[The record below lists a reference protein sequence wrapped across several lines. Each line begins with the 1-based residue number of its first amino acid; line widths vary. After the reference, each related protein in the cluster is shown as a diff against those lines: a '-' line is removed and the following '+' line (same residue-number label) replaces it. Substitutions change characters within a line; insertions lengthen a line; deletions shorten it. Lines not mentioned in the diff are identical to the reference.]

1 MGDYPHPDNKMEVER
16 GIKTITKEN
25 KLPLLCNYVASNV
38 YQFINDCTTYA
49 QTIAILDSLFIKK
62 RNVIFARHCL
72 STRNEQTE
80 ETVSEYLQILNQLS
94 KDCDFTDVKAEEYRK
109 EYIRDAFIRGLKCP
123 RIRQRLLENTSMT
136 LEQARTLE
144 SAEVHAASYM
154 GSSFPVQSAA
164 MKTED
169 FSEETIAT
177 SAASSSSS
185 RSQKCFFCG
194 NDLHSRTLCPA
205 RDVTCRN
212 CGKKGHYQRVCK
224 SRPGR
229 NSSNVVASSN
239 TLVAISGSTHCL
251 QKSIIKALVNNIQ
264 LSELIDTGSSLS
276 FLNEKH
282 VAKCKLKVEPYLG
295 KISMANSSMVTET
308 EGVCKVNLKIE
319 NFTYQN
325 VELLVI
331 KDLCSSDVLIGH
343 DILNRHSSVEIG
355 FDGNRPP
362 LTICSMAVAQV
373 PPVSLFSNLNP
384 DCRPLVTKSR
394 RQTVEDNIFMAL
406 EVQKLLQEGVIEPS
420 NSPWRAQAFVIRGEN
435 HKPRMVID
443 YSQTINKYTLL
454 DAYPLPKIEEDSE
467 RHYTAFE
474 ACGKLYQFLRVPFGV
489 TNVVACFQRVI
500 DKIIEDEGLTLT
512 YPFIDDVTV
521 CGKDQKEHDDNLEK
535 FMTVAKKYNLT
546 LNEDKCTY
554 SSNSVHL
561 LGYIIQDGIIKPDP
575 ERLKPLRDMPVPKD
589 SSALQRA
596 LGIDA
601 VLTFNSLK
609 DDVANA
615 ALATIE
621 DDIPFRVET
630 DSSDFAIRAT
640 LSQAGRPVAF
650 FSRTLHASELRH
662 SSPEKEAYAIVESL
676 RHWRHF
682 LMGKHF
688 EVFTDQQAVA
698 FVFTQRH
705 GSKIKNEKLIRWRL
719 ELASFKFDI
728 IYRPGKQNII
738 ADTLSRITGAI
749 TPRVDLY
756 NLHNSLCHP
765 GVTRMHHWGI
775 ATSRTTPYN
784 PAGNGQVE
792 RYNGIIWKTI
802 QLALRSNSMKTEQ
815 WEGVIQT
822 ALHSIRSLL
831 CTATNAT
838 PHERMFSHPRRSH
851 NGCSIPTWLTKPGP
865 VLMKNQ
871 MRANKYEPI
880 VQEVELIE
888 ANPDYAHV
896 KLGDG
901 RETTVSIRHLA
912 PRGETTRSKDNKG
925 AEENVQAYPDLQ
937 PIKKNS
943 DSAITLEDSTEQNM
957 NTVALRTTSRHRH
970 APAYL
975 KDYIRD

>member
-1 MGDYPHPDNKMEVER
+1 MRVHLHNDVDSGLNAEMLLKIGDGCLEADAEGYLSLSREFCNLVENDMDLIARVFPELQQNLSCDQWWCARAILAPKNEVVSRVNTDILKEVQGEMKEYLSIDTIIDTELSTSYPVEFLNSLELSGVPSHKLQLKLNVPVMLMR
-16 GIKTITKEN
+16 NLNAPLLCNGTRLRITKLGQNILGATILTGVGGIKTIAEEN
-25 KLPLLCNYVASNV
+25 KLPLLCNYVTSNI

-49 QTIAILDSLFIKK
+49 QAIAILDSLFIKK

-72 STRNEQTE
+72 STRNQQTE

-94 KDCDFTDVKAEEYRK
+94 KDCDFTNMKAEEYRK

-123 RIRQRLLENTSMT
+123 RIRQRLLENASMT
-136 LEQARTLE
+136 LDQAFEQARTLE

-164 MKTED
+164 MNTED
-169 FSEETIAT
+169 FSEETVAT
-177 SAASSSSS
+177 SVASSS

-194 NDLHSRTLCPA
+194 NDLHSRTLCLA
-205 RDVTCRN
+205 RDITCRN

-239 TLVAISGSTHCL
+239 TLAAISGSTHYL
-251 QKSIIKALVNNIQ
+251 QKSIIKAMINNNIQ
-264 LSELIDTGSSLS
+264 LSSIIDTGSSLS

-325 VELLVI
+325 VELLVM
-331 KDLCSSDVLIGH
+331 KDLCSEVLIGH

-362 LTICSMAVAQV
+362 LTICFLAVAQV

-394 RQTVEDNIFMAL
+394 RQTVEDNIFM
-406 EVQKLLQEGVIEPS
+406 EVQKLLQEGVMEPS
-420 NSPWRAQAFVIRGEN
+420 NSTWRAQAFVIRGEN
-435 HKPRMVID
+435 HKPRMVVD

-454 DAYPLPKIEEDSE
+454 NAYPLPKIE
-467 RHYTAFE
+467 
-474 ACGKLYQFLRVPFGV
+474 
-489 TNVVACFQRVI
+489 
-500 DKIIEDEGLTLT
+500 EDEGLTLT

-535 FMTVAKKYNLT
+535 FMTVAKEYNLT

-615 ALATIE
+615 ALATIK

-630 DSSDFAIRAT
+630 DSSDFAIGAT

-662 SSPEKEAYAIVESL
+662 SSPEKEAYAIVALETL
-676 RHWRHF
+676 
-682 LMGKHF
+682 LDGK
-688 EVFTDQQAVA
+688 A
-698 FVFTQRH
+698 F
-705 GSKIKNEKLIRWRL
+705 
-719 ELASFKFDI
+719 
-728 IYRPGKQNII
+728 
-738 ADTLSRITGAI
+738 
-749 TPRVDLY
+749 
-756 NLHNSLCHP
+756 
-765 GVTRMHHWGI
+765 
-775 ATSRTTPYN
+775 
-784 PAGNGQVE
+784 
-792 RYNGIIWKTI
+792 
-802 QLALRSNSMKTEQ
+802 
-815 WEGVIQT
+815 
-822 ALHSIRSLL
+822 
-831 CTATNAT
+831 
-838 PHERMFSHPRRSH
+838 
-851 NGCSIPTWLTKPGP
+851 
-865 VLMKNQ
+865 
-871 MRANKYEPI
+871 
-880 VQEVELIE
+880 
-888 ANPDYAHV
+888 
-896 KLGDG
+896 
-901 RETTVSIRHLA
+901 
-912 PRGETTRSKDNKG
+912 
-925 AEENVQAYPDLQ
+925 
-937 PIKKNS
+937 
-943 DSAITLEDSTEQNM
+943 
-957 NTVALRTTSRHRH
+957 
-970 APAYL
+970 
-975 KDYIRD
+975 

>member
-1 MGDYPHPDNKMEVER
+1 MKITPLKVLRIDADKILRLSVAFQFTECPGTGLQKVSVGVGRRER
-16 GIKTITKEN
+16 GIKTITEEN
-25 KLPLLCNYVASNV
+25 KLPLLCNYVTSNV

-49 QTIAILDSLFIKK
+49 QAIAILDSLFIKK

-72 STRNEQTE
+72 STRNQQTE

-94 KDCDFTDVKAEEYRK
+94 KDCDFTDVKAEEYQK

-123 RIRQRLLENTSMT
+123 RIRLRLLENTSMT
-136 LEQARTLE
+136 LDQAFEQARTLE

-154 GSSFPVQSAA
+154 GSSFPVQSAT

-169 FSEETIAT
+169 FSEETVAT

-205 RDVTCRN
+205 RDVICRN
-212 CGKKGHYQRVCK
+212 CGKKGHYQGVCK

-264 LSELIDTGSSLS
+264 LSALIDTESSLS

-325 VELLVI
+325 VELLVM
-331 KDLCSSDVLIGH
+331 KDLCSDVLIVH

-362 LTICSMAVAQV
+362 LTICSLAVAQV

-384 DCRPLVTKSR
+384 DCRSLVTKPR
-394 RQTVEDNIFMAL
+394 RQTVEENIFIAL

-435 HKPRMVID
+435 HKPRIVVD

-454 DAYPLPKIEEDSE
+454 DSYPLPKIEEVILKISKNKVFSKIDLQSAYHQIPIQDSE

-474 ACGKLYQFLRVPFGV
+474 ACGKLYQFLRAPFGV
-489 TNVVACFQRVI
+489 TNGVAYFQRVI
-500 DKIIEDEGLTLT
+500 DKIIEDDEGLTLT
-512 YPFIDDVTV
+512 YPFIDDLTV

-535 FMTVAKKYNLT
+535 FMTVAKN
-546 LNEDKCTY
+546 
-554 SSNSVHL
+554 
-561 LGYIIQDGIIKPDP
+561 
-575 ERLKPLRDMPVPKD
+575 
-589 SSALQRA
+589 
-596 LGIDA
+596 
-601 VLTFNSLK
+601 
-609 DDVANA
+609 
-615 ALATIE
+615 
-621 DDIPFRVET
+621 
-630 DSSDFAIRAT
+630 
-640 LSQAGRPVAF
+640 QAGRPVAF
-650 FSRTLHASELRH
+650 FSRTRYASELRH
-662 SSPEKEAYAIVESL
+662 SSPEKEAYATVESL

-698 FVFTQRH
+698 FVFNQRH

-728 IYRPGKQNII
+728 IYRPGKQKVI
-738 ADTLSRITGAI
+738 ADALSRITGAI

-765 GVTRMHHWGI
+765 GETRMHHWELQ
-775 ATSRTTPYN
+775 
-784 PAGNGQVE
+784 QVVLLPIIQQE
-792 RYNGIIWKTI
+792 MDRLNDYNGIIWKTI
-802 QLALRSNSMKTEQ
+802 QLALRSNSLKTEQ

-838 PHERMFSHPRRSH
+838 PHERVFSHPRRSH

-888 ANPDYAHV
+888 ANPDYVRV

-912 PRGETTRSKDNKG
+912 PRGETTRSEDNKG

-937 PIKKNS
+937 PINS

-957 NTVALRTTSRHRH
+957 NTVALRTTSRHRQP
-970 APAYL
+970 PAYL

>member
-1 MGDYPHPDNKMEVER
+1 MEQLLKPER
-16 GIKTITKEN
+16 FDIDPTCSNSETKWRHWKKTFENFLGGIKTITEQN
-25 KLPLLCNYVASNV
+25 KLPLLCNYVTSNV

-49 QTIAILDSLFIKK
+49 QAIAILDSLFINK

-72 STRNEQTE
+72 STRNQQTE
-80 ETVSEYLQILNQLS
+80 ETFSEYLQILNQLS
-94 KDCDFTDVKAEEYRK
+94 KDCDFTDWKAEEYRK
-109 EYIRDAFIRGLKCP
+109 EYIRDAFMRGLKCP
-123 RIRQRLLENTSMT
+123 RIRLRLLENTSMT
-136 LEQARTLE
+136 LDQAFEQARTLE

-164 MKTED
+164 IKTED
-169 FSEETIAT
+169 FSEETVAT

-229 NSSNVVASSN
+229 NSSNVVVSSN
-239 TLVAISGSTHCL
+239 TQVAISGSTHCL

-264 LSELIDTGSSLS
+264 LSALIDTGSSLS

-295 KISMANSSMVTET
+295 KISMANSYMMTET

-319 NFTYQN
+319 NFTYQI
-325 VELLVI
+325 VELLVM
-331 KDLCSSDVLIGH
+331 KDLCSDVLIGH

-362 LTICSMAVAQV
+362 LTICSLAVAQV

-384 DCRPLVTKSR
+384 DSRPLVTKSR

-435 HKPRMVID
+435 HKPRMVVD

-454 DAYPLPKIEEDSE
+454 DAYPLPKKEEVILKISKNKVFSKIDLQSAYHQIPIQDSE

-489 TNVVACFQRVI
+489 TNGVACFQRVI

-596 LGIDA
+596 LGMFA
-601 VLTFNSLK
+601 HYCRW
-609 DDVANA
+609 
-615 ALATIE
+615 
-621 DDIPFRVET
+621 IPGFSKNT
-630 DSSDFAIRAT
+630 SS
-640 LSQAGRPVAF
+640 
-650 FSRTLHASELRH
+650 SR
-662 SSPEKEAYAIVESL
+662 KE
-676 RHWRHF
+676 
-682 LMGKHF
+682 
-688 EVFTDQQAVA
+688 
-698 FVFTQRH
+698 
-705 GSKIKNEKLIRWRL
+705 
-719 ELASFKFDI
+719 
-728 IYRPGKQNII
+728 
-738 ADTLSRITGAI
+738 
-749 TPRVDLY
+749 
-756 NLHNSLCHP
+756 
-765 GVTRMHHWGI
+765 
-775 ATSRTTPYN
+775 
-784 PAGNGQVE
+784 
-792 RYNGIIWKTI
+792 
-802 QLALRSNSMKTEQ
+802 
-815 WEGVIQT
+815 
-822 ALHSIRSLL
+822 
-831 CTATNAT
+831 
-838 PHERMFSHPRRSH
+838 
-851 NGCSIPTWLTKPGP
+851 
-865 VLMKNQ
+865 
-871 MRANKYEPI
+871 
-880 VQEVELIE
+880 
-888 ANPDYAHV
+888 
-896 KLGDG
+896 
-901 RETTVSIRHLA
+901 TVS
-912 PRGETTRSKDNKG
+912 SF
-925 AEENVQAYPDLQ
+925 
-937 PIKKNS
+937 
-943 DSAITLEDSTEQNM
+943 
-957 NTVALRTTSRHRH
+957 
-970 APAYL
+970 
-975 KDYIRD
+975 